1 MSNSLAIAAVTAT
14 LRARLFTRLG
24 GPRVTVSP
32 PNKAPDAVSGD
43 HVNLFLYRADLN
55 PAFRNA
61 DAFGARPGE
70 SPKPLLPLVLHYL
83 LAAYSDDEGKA
94 HELLGAAMLALH
106 DEPVLSGDEIRAA
119 TAAALPGSD
128 LHLQPERVKISQ
140 EALSQDDIAKMWT
153 AFGTPFRMSSAYQV
167 TAVLIDS
174 ALPGRSPLPVLS
186 RGPDDR
192 GAAVRPDPGAPALLG
207 IRYAAAG
214 QVGAL
219 PGEQVT
225 LMVAQLPS
233 VALTARLR
241 HLRVPQGASVAL
253 PAPAAGTA
261 ELTLTLP
268 ATGLPAGPW
277 ALDLGPA
284 DGGSPR
290 TNELV
295 LGVTPAVTALAAAPA
310 GGTPARTK
318 VTVTAAQPVLAG
330 QQAAVLMG
338 ARQLAVG
345 LLTANSRSVSVT
357 AVLPSGKTR
366 VRLRVDGVDSEIVNR
381 ATGTFRTGPTV
392 EVTIP

>member
-14 LRARLFTRLG
+14 LRARLFARLG
-24 GPRVTVSP
+24 GPRVTVAP

-61 DAFGARPGE
+61 DASGARPGE

-106 DEPVLSGDEIRAA
+106 DEPLLSGDEIRAA

-140 EALSQDDIAKMWT
+140 ETLSQDDIAKMWT

-174 ALPGRSPLPVLS
+174 ALPGLAPMPVLS

-192 GAAVRPDPGAPALLG
+192 GAAVRPDTGSPALLG
-207 IRYAAAG
+207 IRCAAAG
-214 QVGAL
+214 QVDAL
-219 PGEQVT
+219 PGERVT
-225 LMVAQLPS
+225 LLVEQLPTTALS
-233 VALTARLR
+233 VRLR
-241 HLRVPQGASVAL
+241 HLRVPRTANVAL
-253 PAPAAGTA
+253 PAPAPGAG
-261 ELTLTLP
+261 EVTLTLP

-295 LGVTPAVTALAAAPA
+295 LGVAPAVTALAAEAA

-318 VTVTAAQPVLAG
+318 VTVTAAQPVLPG
-330 QQAAVLMG
+330 QQAAVLVG

-345 LLTANSRSVSVT
+345 LLTAGSRTVSVT

-366 VRLRVDGVDSEIVNR
+366 VRLRVDGVDSEIVDR
-381 ATGTFRTGPTV
+381 ADGTFRTGPTV